1 MLTIK
6 QLFKGTEMIKFQDF
20 RERYSEM
27 LKTED
32 EEKECFQ
39 RIAEMIVRHF
49 EKSLDLEYPEYPST
63 FSGNPTEDNMSLRY
77 VFIAT
82 EKGGRYIEFN
92 KLRPDEKGTL
102 SFCVCLTVDKSPIS
116 YPKKTLY
123 SRLSLRRN
131 GDGFTVTV
139 GEDALETDLGKSPT
153 EAELAG
159 ISEVAKHV
167 MLVELDSGTPKGKYR
182 ISQHSQG

>member
-1 MLTIK
+1 
-6 QLFKGTEMIKFQDF
+6 MIKFQDF
-20 RERYSEM
+20 RERYCEM
-27 LKTED
+27 LKAED

-39 RIAEMIVRHF
+39 QIAEMIVRHF
-49 EKSLDLEYPEYPST
+49 EKSLDLEYSEYPST
-63 FSGNPTEDNMSLRY
+63 FSGNPAEDNMSLRY
-77 VFIAT
+77 VFIVT
-82 EKGGRYIEFN
+82 EKGGQYTEFN

-139 GEDALETDLGKSPT
+139 GEGAPETALGKSPAD
-153 EAELAG
+153 AELSD
-159 ISEVAKHV
+159 ISEAVKHV
-167 MLVELDSGTPKGKYR
+167 MLVELGSDTPKGKYR
-182 ISQHSQG
+182 TSQHSQG

>member
-1 MLTIK
+1 MLTID
-6 QLFKGTEMIKFQDF
+6 QLFKGMEMIKFQDF

-27 LKTED
+27 LKAED
-32 EEKECFQ
+32 EEKERFQ
-39 RIAEMIVRHF
+39 QLAEMIVRHF
-49 EKSLDLEYPEYPST
+49 EKSLDLEHLGYPSP
-63 FSGNPTEDNMSLRY
+63 FGGNSTEDSMPSPY
-77 VFIAT
+77 VSIVIET
-82 EKGGRYIEFN
+82 ETGRRHIEFN
-92 KLRPDEKGTL
+92 ELKPDEKGVL

-116 YPKKTLY
+116 YPKKILS

-159 ISEVAKHV
+159 ISEAAKHV
-167 MLVELDSGTPKGKYR
+167 MLIELSSGTPKRKC
-182 ISQHSQG
+182 